1 MESIPLLKDIVI
13 LLAVSVPMTVVL
25 TRFGLPT
32 IVGFFL
38 TGLIIGPSTLGLVT
52 EVETIETLAQ
62 IGVVL
67 LLFTIGLEFSVTRM
81 LGVKREAMLGGGL
94 QLGLTITLVWIFATV
109 MGLDFEVA
117 LLLGFA
123 VSLSSSAIVLKLLT
137 DRVEVNSSHGKLS
150 VGILLFQDIC
160 VVLMVLVLQGLA
172 GGPDGMGGAVG
183 GTGSSVI
190 IILKEIAI
198 ALLAM
203 ALIVVTVAYLVPKL
217 FHEVVKLRN
226 REVFILT
233 VVLVCLGTA
242 WLTSLIGLSLAI
254 GAFVAG
260 LAISESEYSNQ
271 IVAEVLPFRDTF
283 SSLFFISIGMLLEVD
298 YLASHALTV
307 LAVVAGIVALKALVV
322 VGAGRALGYPLRLSV
337 IVGLNLAQI
346 GEFSFI
352 LIMMGEEYG
361 FMTEDLYQLMLS
373 ATIVSMALTPFVFQ
387 FSPRI
392 ASAVGRVF
400 GARIPK
406 DRVDIKAGLKEH
418 VIIVGYGLNGRNL
431 ARVLKETAIGHI
443 VMDVNTDRIRS
454 ARKEGHRAHFGDS
467 SHPEILKRM
476 GIENAKM
483 LVLAIS
489 DPFATRRT
497 VKFARELNPTI
508 NIIVRTRY
516 IDELED
522 LYRIGANQ
530 VISEEFETSVEIFAN
545 VLREYRVPGNIIK
558 NQIAIVRQEG
568 YAMLR
573 DPSMETDMLE
583 SLRNILETSTMD
595 TFFVEEG
602 CAVEGRTL
610 GELDLRARTGGVT
623 VMAVIRKGNATTNP
637 QGDFKIETG
646 DMLVLLGSHFEL
658 NAAMQI
664 LREECPV
671 APPPG
676 SDEEGEDAG
685 DEEGEGGKEG

>member
-13 LLAVSVPMTVVL
+13 LLAVSVPVTVVL

-52 EVETIETLAQ
+52 EIETIETLAQ

-81 LGVKREAMLGGGL
+81 LGVRREAMLGGGL

-160 VVLMVLVLQGLA
+160 VVLMVLVIQGLA
-172 GGPDGMGGAVG
+172 GGASDMGDGGGVSAAL
-183 GTGSSVI
+183 I
-190 IILKEIAI
+190 IKEIAI
-198 ALLAM
+198 ALVAM
-203 ALIVVTVAYLVPKL
+203 ALIVVTVAYIVPKL
-217 FHEVVKLRN
+217 FGEVVKLRN

-283 SSLFFISIGMLLEVD
+283 SSLFFISIGMLLEVN

-307 LAVVAGIVALKALVV
+307 LAVVVGIVALKALVV
-322 VGAGRALGYPLRLSV
+322 VGAGLVLRYPLRLSV

-361 FMTEDLYQLMLS
+361 FMTHDLYQLMLS
-373 ATIVSMALTPFVFQ
+373 ATIVSMALTPFAFQ

-392 ASAVGRVF
+392 ASVVGRVF
-400 GARIPK
+400 GARVPK
-406 DRVDIKAGLKEH
+406 ERLDIKAGLKDH

-476 GIENAKM
+476 GIEGAKM

-489 DPFATRRT
+489 DPVATRRT
-497 VKFARELNPTI
+497 VTSARELNPTI

-573 DPSMETDMLE
+573 DPSIAHDMLE
-583 SLRNILETSTMD
+583 SLKNILETSTMD
-595 TFFVEEG
+595 TFYVEDG
-602 CAVEGRTL
+602 CAVSGRTL

-637 QGDFKIETG
+637 QGDFRVEIG

-671 APPPG
+671 ATAPEADE
-676 SDEEGEDAG
+676 DEEGP
-685 DEEGEGGKEG
+685 KEG